1 MIWFCF
7 RGKHRN
13 RIFIM
18 SYRVKHTKFVIQR
31 LEDAKRK
38 RTIAICIIA
47 GSAVLLSTFYQF
59 TQSPAIPKTKRV

>member
-1 MIWFCF
+1 
-7 RGKHRN
+7 
-13 RIFIM
+13 M